1 MSFSYFLYRSS
12 EVLLFLPFVFLLIGS
27 IVLSFKTRF
36 VQIRAIPKIIKLF
49 CRSLFSKATD
59 DENTIRPHRALFT
72 AMSTS
77 LGIGN
82 IVSPIIAIG
91 LGGPGA
97 LLGFFL
103 ATIFGCAATFTE
115 VTFSLFYRER
125 LHDGTVMGGPMQYLK
140 KEFGNALALFY
151 AFFVCIMLVAWSGR
165 QSNTLALLMKS
176 HGIPQYVSGIIV
188 ALLVTFILIKGIK
201 AIGSFSAKIVPIMFV
216 LYVGSMLWIILSHSG
231 NIIPAL
237 KLIFVSAFTPKALM
251 GAGVGLGFQKAMRW
265 GLSNAVFSNEAG
277 LGTASIPHSMAEVEN
292 PVDQGIISMATVYT
306 NGFLCILSGLAILV
320 TGVWQKPGAIFDITM
335 LSRLLTDSFSSAGS
349 IILIFTVLLFVV
361 GTILGNSYNGS
372 QGFLFVT
379 KNKWIWYYYI
389 LIALVVFVSSIADMN
404 ALWAIGDYLMV
415 LVAVPHTIGIVILAF
430 RRSKLLK
437 IM

>member
-1 MSFSYFLYRSS
+1 MSFSYFICKSS
-12 EVLLFLPFVFLLIGS
+12 EILLFIPFVFMLIGS
-27 IVLSFKTRF
+27 IILSFKTRF
-36 VQIRAIPKIIKLF
+36 VQFRAIPRIIKLF
-49 CRSLFSKATD
+49 FTSLFSKSTG

-103 ATIFGCAATFTE
+103 ATIFGCAATFVE

-125 LHDGTVMGGPMQYLK
+125 LHNGTVMGGPMQYLK
-140 KEFGNALALFY
+140 KEFGNVLAVFY
-151 AFFVCIMLVAWSGR
+151 GCAVCAMLVSWSGR
-165 QSNTLALLMKS
+165 QSNTLALLMKT
-176 HGIPQYVSGIIV
+176 HGIPQYVTGIV
-188 ALLVTFILIKGIK
+188 VSVLVMFILIKGIK
-201 AIGSFSAKIVPIMFV
+201 AIGNFSAKIVPLMFV
-216 LYVGSMLWIILSHSG
+216 LYVGSMLWIIISHSA
-231 NIIPAL
+231 NIIPAF
-237 KLIFVSAFTPKALM
+237 KLVFISAFTPKALM

-277 LGTASIPHSMAEVEN
+277 LGTASIPHSMSEVEN
-292 PVDQGIISMATVYT
+292 PVDQGILSMATVYT
-306 NGFLCILSGLAILV
+306 NGFLCMLSGLAILV
-320 TGVWQKPGAIFDITM
+320 TGVWKKPGAIFDVTM
-335 LSRLLTDSFSSAGS
+335 LSRLLTDSFSSVGS
-349 IILIFTVLLFVV
+349 IILVCTVLLFVV

-389 LIALVVFVSSIADMN
+389 LIALVVFGSSIADMN

-415 LVAVPHTIGIVILAF
+415 LVAVPHVIGIVILAF
-430 RRSKLLK
+430 RRSNLLK
-437 IM
+437 IL